1 MKSFSNFFKDLS
13 NIIDKNIKDANKN
26 INKEITKEDLKLI
39 SSSSN

>member
-26 INKEITKEDLKLI
+26 INKEITKEDEKLI
-39 SSSSN
+39 SSSLN

>member
-26 INKEITKEDLKLI
+26 INKEITKEDEKLI